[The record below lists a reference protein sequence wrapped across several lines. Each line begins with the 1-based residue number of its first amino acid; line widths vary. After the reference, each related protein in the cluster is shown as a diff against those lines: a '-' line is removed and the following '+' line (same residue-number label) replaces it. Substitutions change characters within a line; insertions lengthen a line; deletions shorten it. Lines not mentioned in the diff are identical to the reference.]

1 MGLFDFF
8 KKITEPT
15 QKDNQTSRAISD
27 INKQIDTLEKERE
40 KVLSSDDLTPKAIN
54 GKDRQYHYKDVNIW
68 VDWQFSGRYGKS
80 CESAGMKRGDEV
92 QLRLINNDPE
102 EPKAVG
108 VFWNKQKIGYMKS
121 NSLRDMVRS
130 WRASRLPIRAIISQV
145 GGEQKLFLEFAFYG
159 APKKYKDAAN
169 GG

>member
-15 QKDNQTSRAISD
+15 QKDKQTSRAISD

-40 KVLSSDDLTPKAIN
+40 KVLSSDDLTPETLN
-54 GKDRQYHYKDVNIW
+54 GKDRRYHYKDVNIW
-68 VDWQFSGRYGKS
+68 VDWQFSGQYGKS

-102 EPKAVG
+102 EPEAVG

-121 NSLRDMVRS
+121 NRLREMVRS
-130 WRASRLPIRAIISQV
+130 WRASRLPIRAVVSQF

-159 APKKYKDAAN
+159 APKKYKETN
-169 GG
+169 